1 MWVRSLGWKDPLE
14 KGMATH
20 SGVLAWKIP
29 WTEEPGRPQPV
40 GSQRVRHDSEH
51 AHTLTSA
58 VKIRPDSTGWKLCLT
73 ASREAR
79 PRTMPDCGLI
89 PQVAECC
96 AWAPGGGHQ
105 PREG

>member
-1 MWVRSLGWKDPLE
+1 
-14 KGMATH
+14 MATH

-40 GSQRVRHDSEH
+40 GSQRVRHDSER